1 MADDQEMA
9 SRNDRANLGRWNA
22 RSIRFE
28 IGAEIR
34 ASRTNGGLSL
44 RTAGSA
50 ADMSHAQFGR
60 IERGALNQ
68 LTVDQAS
75 RACAAVGLR
84 LVVRAYPDGEPIA
97 DRAQLA
103 LLARFRARLPEGA
116 RWLTE
121 VPIPIPGDRRAWD
134 AVATVG
140 GTRFAVE
147 AETRLRDLQALE
159 RRIALKQ
166 RDGDI
171 EIVVLVVNDTVTN
184 RRALADQRETLRGRF
199 PQDGRGIL
207 LALRAGRAP
216 VASGI
221 VVL

>member
-1 MADDQEMA
+1 MA
-9 SRNDRANLGRWNA
+9 SRSDRANRGRWNA
-22 RSIRFE
+22 RSIRHE

-34 ASRTNGGLSL
+34 EARTNSGLSL
-44 RTAGSA
+44 RAAGAA

-60 IERGALNQ
+60 IERAALLH

-84 LVVRAYPDGEPIA
+84 LVARAYPDGEPVA

-103 LLARFRARLPEGA
+103 LLGRFRARLPEQA

-121 VPIPIPGDRRAWD
+121 VPIPIQGDRRAWD
-134 AVATVG
+134 AVATIAG
-140 GTRFAVE
+140 SRFAVE
-147 AETRLRDLQALE
+147 AETRLRDIQALE

-166 RDGDI
+166 RDGGIDI
-171 EIVVLVVNDTVTN
+171 VILVVNDTVAN
-184 RRALADQRETLRGRF
+184 RRTLAAHREALRTRF
-199 PQDGRGIL
+199 PLDGRTVL
-207 LALRAGRAP
+207 AALRAGRP
-216 VASGI
+216 SGASGI

>member
-103 LLARFRARLPEGA
+103 LLGRFRARLPEGA

-134 AVATVG
+134 AVATVAG
-140 GTRFAVE
+140 ARFAVE
-147 AETRLRDLQALE
+147 AETRLRDIQALE

-171 EIVVLVVNDTVTN
+171 EVVILLVNETLSN
-184 RRALADQRETLRGRF
+184 RRTLATHHEALRTPF
-199 PQDGRGIL
+199 PLDGRAIL
-207 LALRAGRAP
+207 HALRVGVAP
-216 VASGI
+216 AQSGI